1 MIKLKK
7 TVLDPETIPP
17 VSIDFM
23 NNTHF
28 EEIAM
33 VQDIGEL
40 VSAYQEEEMHTD
52 ETAHKITRLLENW
65 LAHTQAHF
73 SRENELMEIYQFPA
87 YEVHANEHE
96 IALARLEAV
105 ISAWKTNKDTDLLA
119 DYVFHL
125 WPNWFSEHVNS
136 MDLITAKFAMMN
148 GFNNE

>member
-40 VSAYQEEEMHTD
+40 ASVYQEQEVHTD
-52 ETAHKITRLLENW
+52 ETTNKITLLLENW
-65 LAHTQAHF
+65 FEHTQAHF
-73 SRENELMEIYQFPA
+73 ARENELMEKYQFPA
-87 YEVHANEHE
+87 YSVHADEHE
-96 IALARLEAV
+96 IALAKLEAV
-105 ISAWKTNKDTDLLA
+105 IDAWKTDKDSNLLA
-119 DYVFHL
+119 DYIFQL
-125 WPNWFSEHVNS
+125 WPKWFSKHVNS
-136 MDLITAKFAMMN
+136 MDLATAQFAMIN